1 MKISVVIPCYNKA
14 PFVATAI
21 QSVLDQTHDDTE
33 VIVVDDGSSDGSW
46 SIIQSFSDAVQSIRQ
61 ENQGACHARNQGGE
75 RAAGDALMFLDAD
88 DALKPDTLS
97 SLADTL
103 RKSQCDI
110 AACPWNFLVWNGRS
124 WVRKAHGKS
133 EYPPQNDYILGWLT
147 GWFIPCHAL
156 LWDRETYEATG
167 GWDENIHANQ
177 DGDIVFRALLNNAN
191 IKHSEGGLALYRDFA
206 GLDRSS
212 LKTKKTKET
221 VLSRAR
227 VLERLA
233 ERLDQQDNLDRYA
246 EVIGRGL
253 HTFAKQGFSV
263 GRPHPGWYT
272 RRLSEIAKTARD
284 IAGLQAIT
292 GTMTHRLACSLF
304 GLRLK
309 EEIAHHLAKLGIGS
323 SIRRAHEV

>member
-1 MKISVVIPCYNKA
+1 MKISVVVPCYNKA
-14 PFVATAI
+14 PFVGTAI
-21 QSVLDQTHDDTE
+21 RSVLDQTHDDTE

-46 SIIQSFSDAVQSIRQ
+46 SIIQSFGDTVRTRRQ
-61 ENQGACHARNQGGE
+61 ENQGACHARNRGAE
-75 RAAGDALMFLDAD
+75 RASGDALMFLDAD
-88 DALKPDTLS
+88 DALTPSTLS

-103 RKSQCDI
+103 RDSQCDI
-110 AACPWNFLVWNGRS
+110 ASCPWNFLVWDGRS

-133 EYPPQNDYILGWLT
+133 EHPPQNDYILGWLT

-177 DGDIVFRALLNNAN
+177 DGDIIFRALLNNAN
-191 IKHSEGGLALYRDFA
+191 IKHSGEGLALYRDFD

-233 ERLDQQDNLDRYA
+233 ERLAQQDSLDRYA
-246 EVIGRGL
+246 EAIGRGL
-253 HTFAKQGFSV
+253 HTFAKRGFSV
-263 GRPHPGWYT
+263 DRPHPDWYT
-272 RRLSEIAKTARD
+272 RRLNEIAKTARD
-284 IAGLQAIT
+284 MAGRQAIT
-292 GTMTHRLACSLF
+292 GTTAHRIACYLL
-304 GLRLK
+304 GLGRK
-309 EEIAHHLAKLGIGS
+309 EELAHYLAQIGIGS
-323 SIRRAHEV
+323 SIRRAHEG